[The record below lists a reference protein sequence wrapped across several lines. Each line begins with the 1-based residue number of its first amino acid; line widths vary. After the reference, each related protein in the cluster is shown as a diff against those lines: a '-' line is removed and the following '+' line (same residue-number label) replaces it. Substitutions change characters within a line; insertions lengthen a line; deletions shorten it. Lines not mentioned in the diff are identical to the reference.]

1 MLEWKQQWKGRYALL
16 IKGAR
21 RVGKSTLVEEF
32 AKREYKSYIL
42 IDFSKPSKQINEL
55 FEDMMDLDYFFVRLQ
70 TLMKVNLYDRESVI
84 VFDRCK
90 TSHWLDKPS
99 SIWSRMGDM
108 TIWRLV
114 LSFRFG
120 KISKTS

>member
-1 MLEWKQQWKGRYALL
+1 MVFKRKLYDKMLEWKQQWKGQYALL

-55 FEDMMDLDYFFVRLQ
+55 FEDMMDLDYFFMRLQ
-70 TLMKVNLYDRESVI
+70 TVMKVNLHERESAI
-84 VFDRCK
+84 VFDE
-90 TSHWLDKPS
+90 
-99 SIWSRMGDM
+99 
-108 TIWRLV
+108 V
-114 LSFRFG
+114 QN
-120 KISKTS
+120 